1 MKRIA
6 ALLLSLTLALSLA
19 ACGGMEEGAADSPNV
34 TGRISGVDGEAVV
47 MTVDGAPVSAEL
59 FLYWALALTNNYASL
74 YGEALTDGAGS
85 IDWERESE
93 DGVTLQEAL
102 LEEIINTVVLYLT
115 IENLAEDYGV
125 TLSPSSETLLAQSE
139 ADYIDQLGSREAYEE
154 ALGASGLT
162 PALNERLSRD
172 SLLLYEMQRAACREG
187 SRLYI
192 DDDVLYQYEG
202 ITPET
207 ILADHILLLTG
218 EDEAENQAAY
228 AQMEELLAQ
237 LDATDSADLSAM
249 FFELGNLYSE
259 DTGRAYY
266 PYGYPITRDASYAQS
281 FKDAAFALEENQY
294 SGIVESE
301 FGYHI
306 VMRRPLREYVA
317 ADYISGM
324 LTAAMDRAE
333 VELTDFCAS
342 FDLAAFQEAY
352 LADLERQAA
361 EESGAGA

>member
-6 ALLLSLTLALSLA
+6 ALLLALALALPLA
-19 ACGGMEEGAADSPNV
+19 ACGGEAGETDSLNV
-34 TGRISGVDGEAVV
+34 TARISGMDPEATV
-47 MTVDGAPVSAEL
+47 MTVDGTEVSAEF
-59 FLYWALALTNNYASL
+59 FLYWVLALTNNYASL
-74 YGEALTDGAGS
+74 YGEELADSQGR

-93 DGVTLQEAL
+93 DGATLREAL
-102 LEEIINTVVLYLT
+102 MEEITNTVILYIT
-115 IENLAEDYGV
+115 IENLAESYGV
-125 TLSPSSETLLAQSE
+125 TLSDSSEAALADSRE
-139 ADYIDQLGSREAYEE
+139 EYIAQLGSQEAYEE
-154 ALGASGLT
+154 ALGTSGLT

-172 SLLLYEMQRAACREG
+172 SMLLYEMQREACREG

-202 ITPET
+202 ITPDT

-228 AQMEELLAQ
+228 AQMEEILAQ
-237 LDATDSADLSAM
+237 LDATDPADLSAM
-249 FFELGNLYSE
+249 FFSLGNLYSE

-266 PYGYPITRDASYAQS
+266 PYGYPITRDSSYAQS
-281 FKDAAFALEENQY
+281 FKDAAFALEENQC

-333 VELTDFCAS
+333 VTYTDLYES
-342 FDLAAFQEAY
+342 FDPAAFQEEY
-352 LADLERQAA
+352 LALQAREA
-361 EESGAGA
+361 EGTPETET